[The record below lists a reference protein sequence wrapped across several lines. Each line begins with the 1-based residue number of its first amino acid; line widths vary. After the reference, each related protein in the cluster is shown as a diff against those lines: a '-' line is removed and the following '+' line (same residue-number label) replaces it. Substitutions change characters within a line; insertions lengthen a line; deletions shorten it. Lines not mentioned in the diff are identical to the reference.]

1 MKQSK
6 NALHVTRELI
16 LMTRTITWEIM
27 RRREHFNKEQ
37 LLKTNA
43 FISEVMDSIHNF
55 PSFILENDDYLII
68 NEYKF
73 VKELEEKMEKI
84 NHMDSYKNVKR
95 QLEILLEN
103 DLYND

>member
-1 MKQSK
+1 MACSE

-43 FISEVMDSIHNF
+43 FISDVMDSIRNF
-55 PSFILENDDYLII
+55 PSFILENDDSLII

-73 VKELEEKMEKI
+73 VKKLEEKMEKI
-84 NHMDSYKNVKR
+84 NHMVCYEQIKCSFEEMLR
-95 QLEILLEN
+95 S
-103 DLYND
+103 DL

>member
-1 MKQSK
+1 MACSE

-43 FISEVMDSIHNF
+43 FISDVMDSIHNF
-55 PSFILENDDYLII
+55 PSFILENDDSLII

-73 VKELEEKMEKI
+73 VKKLEEKMEKI
-84 NHMDSYKNVKR
+84 NHMNCYGQIKR
-95 QLEILLEN
+95 NLEKMLS
-103 DLYND
+103 DL